1 MIYFKNRIDA
11 GLQLSAKLRGFQN
24 DPAIVLAVPRGGVPV
39 AFAVARE
46 LGFPLELILTKKI
59 GHPMNKEYAIGAAS
73 INDYFIVPHAD
84 VSDEYLHTEVEQVQ
98 TKLKEMYVKFMGNE
112 KPEDLKGKTV
122 IVIDDGIATGNTLL
136 ATVNELHKSK
146 PAKIIIAAPVA
157 TANSVQKLSH
167 HADQVIA
174 VIIPGEFYGVG
185 AFYEDFEQVND
196 EEVKYYLEKLREW
209 KKAG

>member
-136 ATVNELHKSK
+136 ATVNVLHKSK

>member
-24 DPAIVLAVPRGGVPV
+24 DPAIVLSVPRGGVPV

-84 VSDEYLHTEVEQVQ
+84 VSDEYLHTEIEQVQ

-136 ATVNELHKSK
+136 ATVNVLRKSK

>member
-1 MIYFKNRIDA
+1 
-11 GLQLSAKLRGFQN
+11 
-24 DPAIVLAVPRGGVPV
+24 
-39 AFAVARE
+39 
-46 LGFPLELILTKKI
+46 
-59 GHPMNKEYAIGAAS
+59 MNKEYAIGAAS

-84 VSDEYLHTEVEQVQ
+84 VSDEYLHTEIEQVQ

-136 ATVNELHKSK
+136 ATVNVLRKSK

>member
-136 ATVNELHKSK
+136 ATVKVLRKSK